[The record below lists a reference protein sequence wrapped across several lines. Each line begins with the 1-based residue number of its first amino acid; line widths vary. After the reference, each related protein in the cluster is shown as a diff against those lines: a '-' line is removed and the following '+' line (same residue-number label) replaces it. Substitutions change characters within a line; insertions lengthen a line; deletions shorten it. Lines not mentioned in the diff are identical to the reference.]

1 MINNHYFE
9 IDYAAVAAAARI
21 GDRCNRIIRL
31 CGYRMEDDGVLCGP
45 VPHEPV
51 KITVECGDALD
62 KLKDFGSMYGLRR
75 VDSPLPGEES
85 YEIIV
90 QLYVPT
96 ELFSDIVFIAHTLM
110 TGGNWAR
117 LIVEHSER
125 LPEGW
130 FSMQP
135 VVGDRVISDKSRIV
149 RITGVNFRQDQQSEP
164 MEVDFK
170 S

>member
-1 MINNHYFE
+1 ML
-9 IDYAAVAAAARI
+9 
-21 GDRCNRIIRL
+21 G
-31 CGYRMEDDGVLCGP
+31 GP

-51 KITVECGDALD
+51 KITVEYGDALD
-62 KLKDFGSMYGLRR
+62 KVKAFGSIYWLRR

-96 ELFSDIVFIAHTLM
+96 EMFSYIVFIAHTRM
-110 TGGNWAR
+110 TGSNGAR
-117 LIVEHSER
+117 LIVEHSES

-135 VVGDRVISDKSRIV
+135 VVGDLVISDKSRIV
-149 RITGVNFRQDQQSEP
+149 RITGVNFRQGQQSER
-164 MEVDFK
+164 MGVDFK